1 MDKGDPQSQSKSK
14 TKASLLKGQTPPSS
28 PKKAADE
35 VNPSPY
41 YYGICVATCPAQGE
55 FVNGMKVKYD
65 TTDVFHRCVPSNLT
79 AVGADVAE
87 EYATILGKATTTF
100 KLLSR
105 YIEDIRKTW
114 KPVVGISC
122 GVGFAGSVMWLGVLR
137 QYPGTAVWGSLF
149 VTVVALVLATVVS
162 ALEAHYIQSDAFT
175 AAVDDSF
182 ALQLGNDNE
191 KSFRVVTVVLGFV
204 TLVLVLVLAFM
215 FSRIRLS
222 VGIIHE
228 ASRSIAYM
236 PTLYGIP
243 VVQTI
248 KLLILFVYFVVS
260 CLYIA
265 SCGNI
270 SLADLRGAFSRH
282 DGKAHVQAIQ
292 AAVPALATE
301 YGNGTTQGSNWMKAC
316 FAYNLFGIFWTQQLI
331 EAVTVCTIAGAIA
344 RFYWCD
350 STDQLGFAVVYER
363 YIFETFRYHFGSLVF
378 GSAVVAVVQ
387 FFRVALEYVD
397 HQTKY
402 TQKYSVVKVVTCCCR
417 TCLWCLHTF
426 IKFVSRNGYIVIAMK
441 GSSFCV
447 AVVDS
452 FHLVTANLLRIGTLS
467 IVAAFVMVMG
477 KVLISVGCTMLVFWY
492 MTAQTVDVSSP
503 FPPLVVTLILS
514 YSVASLFFSV
524 FEIAIDTILLSIC
537 EDEKINRS
545 TAQYYASK
553 HIRAYLD
560 HTAEHAFDHHKH
572 IEAAK
577 RTDVMVA
584 TSSDMSNNNDDGA
597 PAALSTATSPS
608 VKIEGYLFIR
618 IFKRRRRYCVL
629 TGRTLCIFGSKDEAA
644 AVDKAQAARAS
655 CCVVGVKDLS
665 DLDKGTK
672 ETLVGTASF
681 QNALIVSTLK
691 SKLIVVEA
699 DTKTEKDR
707 WLHAMMSL
715 NYCTDDAERDVVRDS
730 LNQPDF
736 DAQRAVTLLYKY
748 RDNAVAMDLIVG
760 HLSQYAQSN
769 IDDVEFYL
777 QQIVHLLVHSCD
789 AVRNK
794 DKLVDAVLSICKAK
808 TYTAHLGNSIHVAL
822 HLFWLL
828 EAMLHDCH
836 GTATYNIV
844 AMLIMSIEA
853 QVVNQHFEL
862 RDLVRLFHDVP
873 GLKQSILRPVAD
885 AKHDET
891 RAAQPTPLPSSS
903 KGAVSHDTITTVAT
917 LSEAEKTTLLA
928 WIEAERLKR
937 YKYFHQERDFI
948 VALAGIS
955 ETMRHMEPRESRKA
969 ALPGLLARLII
980 PDMAYIPLGRASDP
994 YCRVL
999 RVLEAEGTVFST
1011 HSRAP
1016 VLICFEVVQEASPPR
1031 AATGSTSQAATY
1043 DQDTLECI
1051 QATYAALF
1059 FRSASCDLTTD
1070 DNPPPEDAVSLASIK
1085 DIVGQNIQATIMR
1098 RTSKTAYDMSLAK
1111 LMEPTVFGES
1121 WAAKKKRLQAA
1132 SPYGHLRGWNVVS
1145 LVCRS
1150 LFVLQLIAQIQ
1161 GIFRDAHLP
1170 LWLRAYRIV
1179 STGHSTGLIETITD
1193 AQSLDAIKKSKP
1205 STSLKDHF
1213 DQTYPA
1219 PAARDLATL
1228 NFMHSLVGYSLVCYI
1243 LQVKDRHNGNIL
1255 LDSEG
1260 HVIHID
1266 FGFVLGI
1273 APGGG
1278 WSLES
1283 QPPFKLTKD
1292 MVDVL
1297 GGVASPLF
1305 AQFVE
1310 LFTHGFLALQNR
1322 DVVKDLQKLR
1332 DRFVETLPMDDTVEH
1347 AVKLVKL
1354 SYKNKWTK
1362 RYDQFQ
1368 KITNGILP

>member
-1 MDKGDPQSQSKSK
+1 KSK

-137 QYPGTAVWGSLF
+137 LYPGTAVWGSLF
-149 VTVVALVLATVVS
+149 VTMLALVLATVVS

-228 ASRSIAYM
+228 ASRSIVYM

-350 STDQLGFAVVYER
+350 STDQLRFAVVKSYGHS
-363 YIFETFRYHFGSLVF
+363 FRYHFGSLVF

-397 HQTKY
+397 HQTKH

-577 RTDVMVA
+577 RTDVMV
-584 TSSDMSNNNDDGA
+584 
-597 PAALSTATSPS
+597 
-608 VKIEGYLFIR
+608 
-618 IFKRRRRYCVL
+618 
-629 TGRTLCIFGSKDEAA
+629 
-644 AVDKAQAARAS
+644 
-655 CCVVGVKDLS
+655 
-665 DLDKGTK
+665 
-672 ETLVGTASF
+672 
-681 QNALIVSTLK
+681 
-691 SKLIVVEA
+691 
-699 DTKTEKDR
+699 
-707 WLHAMMSL
+707 
-715 NYCTDDAERDVVRDS
+715 
-730 LNQPDF
+730 
-736 DAQRAVTLLYKY
+736 
-748 RDNAVAMDLIVG
+748 
-760 HLSQYAQSN
+760 
-769 IDDVEFYL
+769 
-777 QQIVHLLVHSCD
+777 
-789 AVRNK
+789 
-794 DKLVDAVLSICKAK
+794 
-808 TYTAHLGNSIHVAL
+808 
-822 HLFWLL
+822 
-828 EAMLHDCH
+828 
-836 GTATYNIV
+836 
-844 AMLIMSIEA
+844 
-853 QVVNQHFEL
+853 
-862 RDLVRLFHDVP
+862 
-873 GLKQSILRPVAD
+873 
-885 AKHDET
+885 
-891 RAAQPTPLPSSS
+891 
-903 KGAVSHDTITTVAT
+903 
-917 LSEAEKTTLLA
+917 
-928 WIEAERLKR
+928 
-937 YKYFHQERDFI
+937 
-948 VALAGIS
+948 
-955 ETMRHMEPRESRKA
+955 
-969 ALPGLLARLII
+969 
-980 PDMAYIPLGRASDP
+980 
-994 YCRVL
+994 
-999 RVLEAEGTVFST
+999 
-1011 HSRAP
+1011 
-1016 VLICFEVVQEASPPR
+1016 
-1031 AATGSTSQAATY
+1031 
-1043 DQDTLECI
+1043 
-1051 QATYAALF
+1051 
-1059 FRSASCDLTTD
+1059 
-1070 DNPPPEDAVSLASIK
+1070 
-1085 DIVGQNIQATIMR
+1085 
-1098 RTSKTAYDMSLAK
+1098 
-1111 LMEPTVFGES
+1111 
-1121 WAAKKKRLQAA
+1121 
-1132 SPYGHLRGWNVVS
+1132 
-1145 LVCRS
+1145 
-1150 LFVLQLIAQIQ
+1150 
-1161 GIFRDAHLP
+1161 
-1170 LWLRAYRIV
+1170 
-1179 STGHSTGLIETITD
+1179 
-1193 AQSLDAIKKSKP
+1193 
-1205 STSLKDHF
+1205 
-1213 DQTYPA
+1213 
-1219 PAARDLATL
+1219 
-1228 NFMHSLVGYSLVCYI
+1228 
-1243 LQVKDRHNGNIL
+1243 
-1255 LDSEG
+1255 
-1260 HVIHID
+1260 
-1266 FGFVLGI
+1266 
-1273 APGGG
+1273 
-1278 WSLES
+1278 
-1283 QPPFKLTKD
+1283 
-1292 MVDVL
+1292 
-1297 GGVASPLF
+1297 
-1305 AQFVE
+1305 
-1310 LFTHGFLALQNR
+1310 
-1322 DVVKDLQKLR
+1322 
-1332 DRFVETLPMDDTVEH
+1332 
-1347 AVKLVKL
+1347 
-1354 SYKNKWTK
+1354 
-1362 RYDQFQ
+1362 
-1368 KITNGILP
+1368 